1 MRLALLPE
9 QGDLGLSYTELGP
22 EFIPDALVALEAV
35 VSKNPKWN
43 RFKWFWA
50 LNLRRLT
57 NAWHNW
63 STPITDVVTPLL
75 KAVDLLLEIIRSA
88 EEEGSLEMK
97 AAAAAELGDIL
108 HSCEFDK
115 ELKNT
120 VGKRGLDA
128 GLDAAKCFDIAM
140 QVEDRGGSNLVR
152 AGKFF
157 RYTRQ
162 LKKSEKALKKAVAV
176 KDSSK
181 VHHQLALTLRRM
193 ALEEK
198 RRAWQNIKDQPGA
211 RRAQLLQLL
220 GPRRGASRQSLGV
233 ISWARKRAGDT
244 KMAELERPMKA
255 QMYMSLCRE
264 DKHVNEAMHHF
275 NKALMLSHGEN
286 GEAAYDL
293 GLMYKALGEYRDALE
308 QFLTIVDIEDEPVNV
323 VRAFEQSGL
332 VKLEMC
338 SREENETA
346 ARRLQESGRTL
357 LSMAILVQARIVRDF
372 RIVMGHRDHDIW
384 RSLHSLGQYLHQL
397 DVEGVSKE
405 DSTAELWL
413 LRLLRVYADTAPV
426 LTSLQQYSPR
436 DAEDV
441 QAVGD
446 KLRKY
451 LRDQRHEDAV
461 LFSALLHLTHQGRV
475 LDSGL
480 RDLVLRAHA
489 RAARKRLLSDL
500 EEGNAG
506 TTFNACMA
514 KMLFRWAFEDTYPA
528 PDDAH
533 SAHGDAHPA
542 PADGHPASTTDDAH
556 LPQTTADAHPAPA
569 DVHPASTT
577 DDVPP
582 ASVATEAHLPQ
593 TTTDAHQAPANAH
606 EAPASTHLPQST
618 AEAHPASTIND
629 APPFPDDAQPTTDDT
644 HPTTD
649 GAHPASTTCDA
660 PPLPDDAHP
669 TTDDANAAHSDEL
682 RDEASSLHAAANEDS
697 GQERGSAEA
706 PGNTPLENHVLLIHD
721 PHDPEATHAAQLL
734 RPALQT
740 TYGLRAGLAEQ
751 DSSEVMMR
759 TTLGAMSRARL
770 LLFILGSAG
779 T

>member
-1 MRLALLPE
+1 MG
-9 QGDLGLSYTELGP
+9 QSYTQLGP

-35 VSKNPKWN
+35 VSKKPKSH
-43 RFKWFWA
+43 RFRWFWA
-50 LNLRRLT
+50 LNLRRST
-57 NAWHNW
+57 NARHNW

-75 KAVDLLLEIIRSA
+75 KAVDLLLEMIRSA
-88 EEEGSLEMK
+88 EEEGLLEIK

-108 HSCEFDK
+108 HSSEFDE

-140 QVEDRGGSNLVR
+140 QVEDRRGSNMVR

-157 RYTRQ
+157 RYTGQ

-176 KDSSK
+176 QESSK
-181 VHHQLALTLRRM
+181 AHHQLALTLRKM
-193 ALEEK
+193 AFDE
-198 RRAWQNIKDQPGA
+198 RRLAWQNIKNQPGA
-211 RRAQLLQLL
+211 RRAQLLHLL

-233 ISWARKRAGDT
+233 ISKARKRAGDT
-244 KMAELERPMKA
+244 KMVELERPMKA
-255 QMYMSLCRE
+255 QMYRSLCRE

-275 NKALMLSHGEN
+275 NKALMLSHGDSS
-286 GEAAYDL
+286 EAAYDL

-308 QFLTIVDIEDEPVNV
+308 QFLAIVDLDNEPVSV

-357 LSMAILVQARIVRDF
+357 LSMAILVQARLVRYF
-372 RIVMGHRDHDIW
+372 RTVRGHRDHDIW

-397 DVEGVSKE
+397 DVEGVSEE

-426 LTSLQQYSPR
+426 LTSLQQYTQR

-446 KLRKY
+446 RLRKY

-461 LFSALLHLTHQGRV
+461 LFSTLLHLTDWCPV
-475 LDSGL
+475 LESGL

-489 RAARKRLLSDL
+489 RAARKRLLTDL
-500 EEGNAG
+500 EEGKAG
-506 TTFNACMA
+506 TTFNASMA
-514 KMLFRWAFEDTYPA
+514 KRFFRWAFEDTYPA

-542 PADGHPASTTDDAH
+542 PADVHPVSTTDDAH
-556 LPQTTADAHPAPA
+556 PAH
-569 DVHPASTT
+569 

-582 ASVATEAHLPQ
+582 TSVAAETHLPQ
-593 TTTDAHQAPANAH
+593 TTTDAHQASANAH
-606 EAPASTHLPQST
+606 EALASTHLPQST
-618 AEAHPASTIND
+618 AEQHPASTTNDASPSPDD
-629 APPFPDDAQPTTDDT
+629 APPPPDDEYPATDD
-644 HPTTD
+644 
-649 GAHPASTTCDA
+649 AHPASTTTDA

-669 TTDDANAAHSDEL
+669 TTDNANTAHSDEL
-682 RDEASSLHAAANEDS
+682 RDEASSPHAAADEDS
-697 GQERGSAEA
+697 EQERGSAEA

-734 RPALQT
+734 RHALQT

-751 DSSEVMMR
+751 DSSDVMMR

-770 LLFILGSAG
+770 LLFILGNAG